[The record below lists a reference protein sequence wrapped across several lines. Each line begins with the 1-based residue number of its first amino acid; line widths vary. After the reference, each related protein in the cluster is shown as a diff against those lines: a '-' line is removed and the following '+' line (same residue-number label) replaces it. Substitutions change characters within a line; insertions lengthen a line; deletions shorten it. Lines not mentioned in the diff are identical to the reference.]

1 MKIANGLVL
10 YNENRINGSK
20 GCENFMNDVI
30 MKELWKKIKDNPN
43 VQNKTNTNLEN
54 EKKIMKMNLKKLHA

>member
-1 MKIANGLVL
+1 VKIANGLVL

-20 GCENFMNDVI
+20 GCEIFMNDVI